1 MLNYFTG
8 KTVILLL
15 WQHTSSSSL
24 FNNSEAVIGNT
35 FTKSLAPTNNAQCIK
50 RETRKWKLKKIE
62 NQRQNS
68 AYRAHHSS
76 NSIAQMMVKKIGN
89 KKMVGTMKLDFSAA
103 FDVIERLL
111 LKTKLI
117 GYGFLS
123 TALSWMESYLSGR
136 QQRLFLTVDSQK
148 QKMYSV
154 ESHKA
159 AARAHFY
166 FPFSQWSALCP
177 GTG

>member
-1 MLNYFTG
+1 
-8 KTVILLL
+8 
-15 WQHTSSSSL
+15 
-24 FNNSEAVIGNT
+24 
-35 FTKSLAPTNNAQCIK
+35 
-50 RETRKWKLKKIE
+50 
-62 NQRQNS
+62 
-68 AYRAHHSS
+68 
-76 NSIAQMMVKKIGN
+76 
-89 KKMVGTMKLDFSAA
+89 MKLDFSAA

-166 FPFSQWSALCP
+166 FPFSQ
-177 GTG
+177 